1 MYSFN
6 DHTAAVKAIAYVP
19 FLGLGGSMVA
29 TGGGTNDHTVRI
41 WNLTSGTCHMT
52 VDTLSQVSGI
62 LFNKNYKEMIT
73 GHGNP
78 NSGVRVWRHNPIRCT
93 FEHLADLKSHGG
105 RVLGLCHN
113 PDNSYVMSVGEDEAM
128 RIWCCWK
135 VDASL
140 KEQQQLNSQSSSRKK
155 LDLMGLK
162 GLSIR

>member
-1 MYSFN
+1 
-6 DHTAAVKAIAYVP
+6 
-19 FLGLGGSMVA
+19 
-29 TGGGTNDHTVRI
+29 
-41 WNLTSGTCHMT
+41 MT
-52 VDTLSQVSGI
+52 IDTLSQVSGI

-78 NSGVRVWRHNPIRCT
+78 NSGVRVWRHNPIRNT

-140 KEQQQLNSQSSSRKK
+140 IEQQQLNNNSSSRKK
-155 LDLMGLK
+155 LDLMNLK